1 MKKNTVVDDLPLDD
15 TPDRSEKLA
24 SRQPFFKV
32 MQSEKAV
39 FWLLLGA
46 ITLFAGALRLYKLD
60 TYPLLFN
67 QDASVMGY
75 DAWNIWLTGHDHHG
89 QFLPVFFTTF
99 YDYAPP
105 VANYVVAP
113 FVGLLGLSEWST
125 RLPIALC
132 GIITVVLVALI
143 GRHWF
148 NYKVGLLAALL
159 LAIDPWHLNYSRI
172 AHPAGF
178 LPLFVVLAL
187 YCFTR
192 GMILLNTQKEQVK
205 RWQICAW
212 FAASGV
218 SLALLT
224 GTYSTLKVEAPLL
237 IVACIIASLPFI
249 WRKRSRLVSL
259 SLIWWLLTYAVC
271 ITPLFV
277 AQLLNWKNA
286 QVRYQMMSIFN
297 QKSWLLLFLE
307 QYSKHYNPSNL
318 FFDGFP
324 GGLSVHPF
332 AIGELFWLEGLLWI
346 FALIGLWQARHV
358 SRKVAFSVPIL
369 IALWFVAFPI
379 ASSLTTMD
387 IPHEIRSYNFLP
399 LPELL
404 AGYGAI
410 IAWEEFSRI
419 RFKWLPPKA
428 LALTITGIAIIIL
441 ALFTRAFL
449 RGYFIPLPSS
459 ASQFPYNTGLQ
470 PVLTQVMPKVQ
481 SCDVVWI
488 DDDNQPYIYYLF
500 YTQYDP
506 NKIQPIARQIDKTGS
521 GFGVI
526 GQVHFGSPVRL
537 QAPVTSTCSG
547 KPSHVY
553 WITRTQHVGSVWKV
567 QATYK
572 TENGVTLWR
581 GFELVGELPVTST
594 K

>member
-1 MKKNTVVDDLPLDD
+1 MEKNTLVDDLPIDD
-15 TPDRSEKLA
+15 THDRAEKLS

-32 MQSEKAV
+32 MQNEKYV
-39 FWLLLGA
+39 FRLLLGT
-46 ITLFAGALRLYKLD
+46 IILFAAVLRLYKLD

-89 QFLPVFFTTF
+89 QFLPIFFTTF

-105 VANYVVAP
+105 VANYIVAP

-132 GIITVVLVALI
+132 GIITVFLVALI

-178 LPLFVVLAL
+178 LPFFIVLSL

-192 GMILLNTQKEQVK
+192 GMILLNTQQEQVK
-205 RWQICAW
+205 RWHIFAW
-212 FAASGV
+212 S
-218 SLALLT
+218 
-224 GTYSTLKVEAPLL
+224 LL

-271 ITPLFV
+271 VTPLFI

-286 QVRYQMMSIFN
+286 QVRYQMMSIFT
-297 QKSWLLLFLE
+297 QKSWLPLFFE

-332 AIGELFWLEGLLWI
+332 AIGELFWLEGPLWI
-346 FALIGLWQARHV
+346 IALIGLWQARHV
-358 SRKVAFSVPIL
+358 SRKVAFSVPML

-387 IPHEIRSYNFLP
+387 IPHEIRSYNFIP

-410 IAWEEFSRI
+410 IAWEKFSHI
-419 RFKWLPPKA
+419 SFKWFPPKA
-428 LALTITGIAIIIL
+428 PALTMAGIAIIIL

-449 RGYFIPLPSS
+449 RGYFIPLPST
-459 ASQFPYNTGLQ
+459 ANQFPYNTGLQ
-470 PVLTQVMPKVQ
+470 PVLTQVMPKVKP
-481 SCDVVWI
+481 CDVVWI
-488 DDDNQPYIYYLF
+488 DNDNQPYIYYLF

-506 NKIQPIARQIDKTGS
+506 NRIQPIARQIDKTGS

-526 GQVHFGSPVRL
+526 EQVHFGSPVPL

-553 WITRTQHVGSVWKV
+553 WITRTQHSGSEWRE
-567 QATYK
+567 QAIYK
-572 TENGVTLWR
+572 TENGITLWR
-581 GFELVGELPVTST
+581 GLELVGKLSVAST